1 LRLGRFQRR
10 LLHEA
15 PDLEERVSAGLRLD
29 IAVTGMRAVGLD
41 AERDERARVGCR
53 KPGLDRIQKGA
64 SVADHVVGRGEQEQ
78 GLFVLA
84 RGDQR
89 GDAGRRPGIAAHRL
103 EHDVFRRLAD
113 LLELL
118 GDQETMAMI
127 GEHPKGAEPR
137 SG

>member
-1 LRLGRFQRR
+1 
-10 LLHEA
+10 
-15 PDLEERVSAGLRLD
+15 
-29 IAVTGMRAVGLD
+29 MRAVGLD

-64 SVADHVVGRGEQEQ
+64 SVADHLVGRGEQDQ